1 MGAHFSSASPSR
13 IWGRLVPSSTVSG
26 RTPHCLSL
34 NPSICHTSLH
44 TGTQEDFL
52 FQVKYLGLNRGRI
65 YKHNHSSFIQNS
77 PKLETTWV
85 SINRSMNKHNSNIHT
100 TDTTFQGGF
109 HFLSIKGNSLWYTQ
123 QQQWLSR
130 RSLQKEVRQRG
141 YLRKCIYVG
150 AGAISIQ
157 ARGIYHSQMVG
168 AARKRHEGNFEGVK
182 FCVFCLG
189 CVAKTEPTSSR
200 QSLGTPG
207 R

>member
-1 MGAHFSSASPSR
+1 MGAHFSSTSPSR
-13 IWGRLVPSSTVSG
+13 IWGRSVPSSNVSG

-109 HFLSIKGNSLWYTQ
+109 HFISMKGNILLIYSTTMTLTETAAK
-123 QQQWLSR
+123 
-130 RSLQKEVRQRG
+130 RSQTKR
-141 YLRKCIYVG
+141 
-150 AGAISIQ
+150 ISM
-157 ARGIYHSQMVG
+157 QM
-168 AARKRHEGNFEGVK
+168 H
-182 FCVFCLG
+182 LHG
-189 CVAKTEPTSSR
+189 CR
-200 QSLGTPG
+200 NH
-207 R
+207 